1 MVKRLVKM
9 HFKKED
15 LPVFHEL
22 FSVTCLKIRSFPG
35 CMHLELLQQ
44 HERPEILFTLS
55 YWNAPEDLE
64 NYRHSELFKDTWAK
78 TKVLFDGRP
87 EAWTMEVITDVSS
100 LLTPPTEIHP
110 S

>member
-9 HFKKED
+9 HFKKEA
-15 LPVFHEL
+15 LPEFHAL
-22 FSVTCLKIRSFPG
+22 FAATCLKIRAFPG
-35 CMHLELLQQ
+35 CEHLELLQQ

-55 YWNAPEDLE
+55 YWKDPADLE
-64 NYRHSELFKDTWAK
+64 KYRQSELFKDTWAK

-87 EAWTMEVITDVSS
+87 EAWTMEVHTDVSALNS
-100 LLTPPTEIHP
+100 HAALIHP